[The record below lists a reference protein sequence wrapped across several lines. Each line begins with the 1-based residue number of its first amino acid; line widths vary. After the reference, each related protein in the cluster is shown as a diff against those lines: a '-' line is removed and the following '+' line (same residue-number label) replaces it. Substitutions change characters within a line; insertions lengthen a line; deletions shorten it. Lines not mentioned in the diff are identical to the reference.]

1 MSKEIEFVKFW
12 RIERAKGIKAF
23 YKKYNKYIFITL
35 IAFCIK
41 VIVTITIYGVEINI
55 IIEYIKI
62 DIYII
67 IFPTTTWIY
76 ELNYKRLLNK
86 H

>member
-1 MSKEIEFVKFW
+1 MKEQKVSKRF
-12 RIERAKGIKAF
+12 IKNIINTF
-23 YKKYNKYIFITL
+23 FITL

-67 IFPTTTWIY
+67 IFPTTT
-76 ELNYKRLLNK
+76 
-86 H
+86 